1 MRPGRLIWGMMA
13 DVPFDNPLLAA
24 VRDNPYP
31 LYQRLLA
38 QAPVQWNE
46 VLHAWTLARYAD
58 VVGTL
63 TDSRFSAERPIA
75 ETRAAAG
82 PDAAASPANLD
93 PDSSPRL
100 ARSMLVSDPPDHTRL
115 RALVQK
121 AFTPRMIEQLRP
133 RIIAIVGELLDRMS
147 QKSGIDSEVVDLIGD
162 LAYPLPVVVIAELLG
177 VPAEDRV
184 KFHEWSAVVAASL
197 DPLVSESVA
206 TRVVEARAALH
217 AYLREIIALRRRE
230 PRADLISALVAVE
243 EQGDVLSEP
252 ELVVMCTLLLIA
264 GHETT
269 VNLIGNGMLALLRH
283 PQELARLRAD
293 PSLITSAVEELLR
306 FDSPVQLTAR
316 IATERL
322 EIGGRAIE
330 AGQWVLPLLGAANHD
345 PAQFADPETLDLSRT
360 PNNHVAFGRGIHF
373 CLGAPLARLEG
384 QIAIAALVRRFPNL
398 ALAGDPI
405 RRNQITLRGLA
416 SLPVTT

>member
-1 MRPGRLIWGMMA
+1 MA
-13 DVPFDNPLLAA
+13 EMPFDNPLLAQ
-24 VRDNPYP
+24 VRDDPYP

-38 QAPVQWNE
+38 HAPVQWNE
-46 VLHAWTLARYAD
+46 VLHAWTLVRYVD
-58 VVGTL
+58 VVGSL
-63 TDSRFSAERPIA
+63 TDARFSAERSPSQ
-75 ETRAAAG
+75 TRAV
-82 PDAAASPANLD
+82 
-93 PDSSPRL
+93 
-100 ARSMLVSDPPDHTRL
+100 RSMLVSDPPDHTRL

-133 RIIAIVGELLDRMS
+133 RIVAIVGELLDRIAERS
-147 QKSGIDSEVVDLIGD
+147 DLVDLIGD

-184 KFHEWSAVVAASL
+184 KFHAWSAVVAANL
-197 DPLVSESVA
+197 DPLVPETVA
-206 TRVVEARAALH
+206 SQVADAREALH
-217 AYLREIIALRRRE
+217 AYLRGIIAQRRRE

-252 ELVVMCTLLLIA
+252 ELVIMCTLLLIA

-283 PQELARLRAD
+283 PDELARLRAD
-293 PSLITSAVEELLR
+293 PSLIGSAVEELLR

-316 IATERL
+316 IATERV
-322 EIGGRAIE
+322 EIGGQPIE
-330 AGQWVLPLLGAANHD
+330 AGQWILPLLGAANHD
-345 PAQFADPETLDLSRT
+345 PAQFLDPEKLDLSRT

-384 QIAIAALVRRFPNL
+384 QIALGALVRRFANL
-398 ALAGDPI
+398 TLAGEPV
-405 RRNQITLRGLA
+405 RRNQITLRGLS
-416 SLPVTT
+416 SLPVAISA

>member
-1 MRPGRLIWGMMA
+1 MMA
-13 DVPFDNPLLAA
+13 DAGFDNPLLAQ

-31 LYQRLLA
+31 LYQQLLA
-38 QAPVQWNE
+38 HAPVHWND
-46 VLHAWTLARYAD
+46 VLHAWTLVRYVD
-58 VVGTL
+58 VVGCL
-63 TDSRFSAERPIA
+63 TDARFSAQRQRPD
-75 ETRAAAG
+75 R
-82 PDAAASPANLD
+82 PD
-93 PDSSPRL
+93 PDTRL
-100 ARSMLVSDPPDHTRL
+100 ARSMLVLDPPDHTRL

-121 AFTPRMIEQLRP
+121 AFTPRMVEQLRP

-147 QKSGIDSEVVDLIGD
+147 QKAGLELGVIDLIGE

-184 KFHEWSAVVAASL
+184 RFQAWSAVLAANL
-197 DPLVSESVA
+197 DPLVPESVA
-206 TRVVEARAALH
+206 TRVVDARRDLH
-217 AYLREIIALRRRE
+217 AYLRDIIALRRRE

-252 ELVVMCTLLLIA
+252 ELVNMCTLLLVA

-283 PQELARLRAD
+283 PDELAHLRAD
-293 PSLITSAVEELLR
+293 PSLIASAVEELLR

-316 IATERL
+316 IATQPL
-322 EIGGRAIE
+322 EIGGQAIE
-330 AGQWVLPLLGAANHD
+330 AGHWVLPLLGAANHD
-345 PAQFADPETLDLSRT
+345 PAQFAEPETLNLARS

-384 QIAIAALVRRFPNL
+384 QIAIGAVVRRFPNL
-398 ALAGDPI
+398 KLAGEPV
-405 RRNQITLRGLA
+405 RRNQITLRGLS
-416 SLPVTT
+416 SLPITTTA